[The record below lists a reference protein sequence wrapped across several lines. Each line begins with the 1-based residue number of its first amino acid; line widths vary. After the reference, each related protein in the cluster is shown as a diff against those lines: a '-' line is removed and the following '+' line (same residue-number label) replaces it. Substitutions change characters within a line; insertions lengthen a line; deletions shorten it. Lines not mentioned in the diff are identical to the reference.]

1 MTKTAPISSAA
12 TAAASTGA
20 AASAES
26 VSTES
31 AAKTKSGTPH
41 YQSGSARPGDEIVR
55 EPPNDA
61 RFISG
66 HAPRSD
72 GYPRG
77 ASHTPHFMEVDDRH
91 SDREE
96 FLG

>member
-12 TAAASTGA
+12 TAAASTA
-20 AASAES
+20 TAES

-31 AAKTKSGTPH
+31 AAKAKGRTPH
-41 YQSGSARPGDEIVR
+41 YQSGSTRPGDEIVR

-77 ASHTPHFMEVDDRH
+77 DSHTPHFMEGDDRGSH
-91 SDREE
+91 GREE